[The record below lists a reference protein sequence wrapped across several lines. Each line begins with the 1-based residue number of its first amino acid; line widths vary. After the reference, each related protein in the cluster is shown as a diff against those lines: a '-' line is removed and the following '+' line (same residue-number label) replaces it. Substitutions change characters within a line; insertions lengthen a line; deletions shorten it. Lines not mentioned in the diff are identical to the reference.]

1 MSTHHRECKRSSPHG
16 RHTACSYSPLM
27 LQDRFSPCANPSFL
41 QHVYWDMLCQA
52 ASHKTEVSY
61 STEVQVLSH
70 AYRQTTNSVSF
81 QMTFH
86 TSFTCV
92 EHHRQF
98 QPELSPLLLSSS
110 LDEAMSSGRWERD
123 VRDKK
128 LCCIY
133 WQWEPYF
140 NNAARWKKSEP
151 DNESSDWIFRSFVHL
166 HMYKYIFDLYF

>member
-1 MSTHHRECKRSSPHG
+1 MSTHHCECKRSSPQG
-16 RHTACSYSPLM
+16 RHTASYSPLM
-27 LQDRFSPCANPSFL
+27 LQDRFSLCASAFFPTTRVLGRALPGSFSPNWSFL
-41 QHVYWDMLCQA
+41 QHW
-52 ASHKTEVSY
+52 STGTEA
-61 STEVQVLSH
+61 H
-70 AYRQTTNSVSF
+70 IQTTNSVSF

-98 QPELSPLLLSSS
+98 QPELSSLLLSSS

-133 WQWEPYF
+133 WQWESYF
-140 NNAARWKKSEP
+140 NNAAWWKKSEP
-151 DNESSDWIFRSFVHL
+151 DNESSDWIFRSVVHL
-166 HMYKYIFDLYF
+166 HMYKYIFDFYF